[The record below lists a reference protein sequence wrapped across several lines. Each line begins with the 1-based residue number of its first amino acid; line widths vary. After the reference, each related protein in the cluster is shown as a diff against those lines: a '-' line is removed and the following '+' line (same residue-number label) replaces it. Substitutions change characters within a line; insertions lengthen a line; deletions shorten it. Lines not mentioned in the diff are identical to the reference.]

1 MRALILAA
9 GRGRRLPSYL
19 SKKPKVLLNINKKSI
34 LDKLIKN
41 FQSVGINKIALI
53 TGFNRNSLK
62 KYKLKKFHN
71 KKWSKTNM
79 VYSLCKADS
88 WLKKYSCI
96 VSYGDIIYEAKALKK
111 LCKNKNN
118 ITLSY
123 DINWKKLWKM
133 RFENPL
139 NDAETFKIKKNLVKD
154 IGKKTT
160 NILDIQGQYMGL
172 IKFTPKGWGQFKDC
186 LSREFN
192 GNYEKIYL
200 TDVFQKLI
208 EKKSNI
214 NGLKYTGK
222 WAEIDSLKD
231 YMVMKKI
238 FKS

>member
-1 MRALILAA
+1 MSKRKILSISKDKSIE
-9 GRGRRLPSYL
+9 GIKSKKEKILGIMWHPEREKKFNSFNKKNFKKFFFHKNESINISSWQGRRLPSHL
-19 SKKPKVLLNINKKSI
+19 SKKPKVLLNINNKSI

-53 TGFNRNSLK
+53 TGFNRKSLK
-62 KYKLKKFHN
+62 KYKLKEFHN

-139 NDAETFKIKKNLVKD
+139 NDAETFKIKKNLIKD
-154 IGKKTT
+154 IGKKTK

-172 IKFTPKGWGQFKDC
+172 IKF
-186 LSREFN
+186 
-192 GNYEKIYL
+192 
-200 TDVFQKLI
+200 
-208 EKKSNI
+208 
-214 NGLKYTGK
+214 YTQRLG
-222 WAEIDSLKD
+222 AI
-231 YMVMKKI
+231 
-238 FKS
+238 